1 MKLAPIVKSFL
12 KESLTFKNSFD
23 GEFKV
28 WKFYDSNQ
36 YIGHIHV
43 RLKRGWNQLH
53 IEIEPKIQGK
63 GYSYRMIELV
73 INELAYISIPEGR
86 IINDLIHKII
96 KKFENNS
103 EFEVWKT
110 KYDEWIISNKK
121 KSRKEIDKVFK

>member
-1 MKLAPIVKSFL
+1 
-12 KESLTFKNSFD
+12 
-23 GEFKV
+23 
-28 WKFYDSNQ
+28 
-36 YIGHIHV
+36 
-43 RLKRGWNQLH
+43 
-53 IEIEPKIQGK
+53 
-63 GYSYRMIELV
+63 MIELV

-121 KSRKEIDKVFK
+121 KSRKEIDKVFE

>member
-53 IEIEPKIQGK
+53 IGIDTSKQGM
-63 GYSYRMIELV
+63 GYSYKMIQLV
-73 INELAYISIPEGR
+73 IDNVDYISIPEGR
-86 IINDLIHKII
+86 IINDLVYKII
-96 KKFENNS
+96 KKFES
-103 EFEVWKT
+103 DSKYEVWKT
-110 KYDEWIISNKK
+110 KFDEWIISNKK
-121 KSRKEIDKVFK
+121 KTREELEGIFN